1 MKRILMT
8 ALLVA
13 LSTTGCASTGS
24 SSGSSRNP
32 DVITSEELRGTQIQS
47 ENAYNA
53 VQRLRPS
60 WLRARGS
67 SFTGGRPL
75 PVVFVDGTRFG
86 ELDSLRSLNVSDI
99 VQIEFLDSRDATTRF
114 GTGYPAGAIMVTTG

>member
-1 MKRILMT
+1 MKRFLTT
-8 ALLVA
+8 ALLVSLA
-13 LSTTGCASTGS
+13 ATGCASTGS
-24 SSGSSRNP
+24 SSESGRNP
-32 DVITSEELRGTQIQS
+32 DVIASEELRGTQIES

-53 VQRLRPS
+53 VQRLRPT

-67 SFTGGRPL
+67 SFSGGREL

-86 ELDSLRSLNVSDI
+86 EIDALRSLNVSDI
-99 VQIEFLDSRDATTRF
+99 VQMEYVDSRDATTRF